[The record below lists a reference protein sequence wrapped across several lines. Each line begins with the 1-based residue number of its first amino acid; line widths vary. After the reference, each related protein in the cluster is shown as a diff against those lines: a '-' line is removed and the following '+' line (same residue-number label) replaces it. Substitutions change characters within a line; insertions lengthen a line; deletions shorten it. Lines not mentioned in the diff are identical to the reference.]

1 MASLSA
7 LQAYP
12 LSPLNTARKSY
23 VGQTLQDVPTPAAII
38 DLAKVRNNCDLMLDA
53 VKKLGVKFRAH
64 VKTHK
69 TLEVTRLQVGAECKD
84 VRLIVST
91 VIEAEHLVPLLLEYR
106 SKGAKVNVLYGVPL
120 GPSHIERL
128 ASVGR
133 ALGPGSIST
142 MIDHPDQLQALHRYA
157 ALAGWPASIFIKADA
172 GTSRAGISPSSSQMH
187 QLVRCASDLEQAGG
201 IIFQGFYSHAGH
213 SYSGS
218 SPDDAMN
225 MLMHEISTA
234 IEAAKVR
241 TSVAGSAPLTISVGA
256 SPTTLSV
263 QNLFSSPETP
273 ASKQLTALLHSASQE
288 FTLELH
294 AGVYPLLDMQQNATH
309 ARPSPTSDI
318 ALTVLAEVCS
328 LYPTRTPGKPEALV
342 SAGCLALA
350 REPCKDYAGW
360 GVVTPWGFT
369 DDEYDIDKSRMIVA
383 RISQEHGI
391 LAYEGSAPQEEL
403 PLAYGQK
410 LRIWPNHA
418 CITGAMYA
426 FYIVVDSSG
435 EDPDKVVDVWT
446 RWRGW

>member
-12 LSPLNTARKSY
+12 LSPLDTMRKSY
-23 VGQTLQDVPTPAAII
+23 IGQRLQDIPTPAAII
-38 DLAKVRNNCDLMLDA
+38 DLAKVRNNCELMLDA

-91 VIEAEHLVPLLLEYR
+91 VIEAEHLVPLLLEYQT
-106 SKGAKVNVLYGVPL
+106 KGAKVNVLYGVPL

-128 ASVGR
+128 AGVGR
-133 ALGPGSIST
+133 ALGPGSVST
-142 MIDHPDQLQALHRYA
+142 MIDHPDQLRALHRYNT
-157 ALAGWPASIFIKADA
+157 LAGSPASIFIKADA

-187 QLVRCASDLEQAGG
+187 ELVRSASDLEQAGG

-218 SPDDAMN
+218 SPDDAMY

-234 IEAAKVR
+234 IEAAKAR
-241 TSVAGSAPLTISVGA
+241 STVAGSAPLTISVGA

-263 QNLFSSPETP
+263 QNLFSSSETP
-273 ASKQLTALLHSASQE
+273 ASKQLTALLQSTSQD

-328 LYPTRTPGKPEALV
+328 LYPSRTPGQPEALL

-369 DDEYDIDKSRMIVA
+369 DDKYDIEKGRMIVT

-391 LAYEGSAPQEEL
+391 LAYEGSAPHEEL
-403 PLAYGQK
+403 PLTYGQK

-426 FYIVVDSSG
+426 FYVVVDSSG
-435 EDPDKVVDVWT
+435 EDPDEVVNVWA